1 MLSRHGMDATTRV
14 QGRRL
19 RERLR
24 VTMTGIFRRGMRDRP
39 KHDRKLCL
47 RCKYHGTVGAR
58 EDKMYNV
65 CCDYAALAHDG
76 TCLRREHGEMIDRR
90 GEDFESCKL
99 FEEGEALGR
108 AEVGR
113 KTADEAYRNKL
124 RRLEDNDG

>member
-1 MLSRHGMDATTRV
+1 
-14 QGRRL
+14 
-19 RERLR
+19 
-24 VTMTGIFRRGMRDRP
+24 MTGIFRRGMRDRP

-47 RCKYHGTVGAR
+47 RCKYHGTVGSR

-90 GEDFESCKL
+90 GEEFESCKL

-108 AEVGR
+108 AEVNK

-124 RRLEDNDG
+124 RRFENDG